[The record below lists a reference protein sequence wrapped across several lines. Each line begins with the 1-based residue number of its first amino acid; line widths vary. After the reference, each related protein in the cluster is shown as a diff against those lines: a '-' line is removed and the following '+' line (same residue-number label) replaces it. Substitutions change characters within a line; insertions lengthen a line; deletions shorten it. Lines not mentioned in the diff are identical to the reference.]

1 MDVSY
6 LLRGIIIGFAIAA
19 PVGPI
24 GVLCI
29 QRTLNRGASF
39 GFVSGLGAA
48 TADACY
54 GMIAAF
60 SVAAVFNFL
69 SAQKIWFSLGG
80 GLYLGYL
87 GIKAFRT
94 VPDKQAETANGKG
107 RLSAYLS
114 ILILTLTNPMTIFAF
129 AAVFAGFGF
138 GDTAGNYLN
147 AVFLVIGVF
156 TGSAMWWLTLS
167 GITGLIRHKFST
179 RHLIWVNR
187 ISGMVILGFAV
198 YIVWGLH
205 DFGF

>member
-1 MDVSY
+1 MDASFF
-6 LLRGIIIGFAIAA
+6 LRGIIIGFAIAA

-54 GMIAAF
+54 GIIAAF

-69 SAQKIWFSLGG
+69 SAQKVWFSLAG

-94 VPDKQAETANGKG
+94 VPDSRIETTNGMG

-114 ILILTLTNPMTIFAF
+114 IFVLTLTNPMTIFAF

-138 GDTAGNYLN
+138 GNTAGNYSN
-147 AVFLVIGVF
+147 AVILVIGVF
-156 TGSAMWWLTLS
+156 TGSALWWFGLS
-167 GITGLIRHKFST
+167 SATGLIRNKFNPT
-179 RHLIWVNR
+179 HLSWINR
-187 ISGMVILGFAV
+187 ISGVVIVGFAI
-198 YIVWGLH
+198 YIIAALIK
-205 DFGF
+205 

>member
-1 MDVSY
+1 MDISFF
-6 LLRGIIIGFAIAA
+6 LRGIIIGFAIAA

-24 GVLCI
+24 GLLCI
-29 QRTLNRGASF
+29 QRTLNRGTSF

-69 SAQKIWFSLGG
+69 STQKIWFSLAG

-87 GIKAFRT
+87 GIKALGT
-94 VPDKQAETANGKG
+94 MPDNQVETANGAK

-114 ILILTLTNPMTIFAF
+114 IFFLTLTNPMTIFAF

-138 GDTAGNYLN
+138 RETAGNYLN
-147 AVFLVIGVF
+147 AVALVIGVF

-167 GITGLIRHKFST
+167 GITGLIRHKFSEQ
-179 RHLIWVNR
+179 HLTWINR
-187 ISGMVILGFAV
+187 ISGGIILGFAA
-198 YIVWGLH
+198 YIIWGLV
-205 DFGF
+205 

>member
-1 MDVSY
+1 MDISF

-29 QRTLNRGASF
+29 QRTLNRGTSF

-54 GMIAAF
+54 GIIAAF

-69 SAQKIWFSLGG
+69 SAQKIWFSLAG
-80 GLYLGYL
+80 GLYLAYL

-94 VPDKQAETANGKG
+94 VPDNKIEASNGMG

-114 ILILTLTNPMTIFAF
+114 IFVLTLTNPMTIFAF

-138 GDTAGNYLN
+138 GNTDGNYLN
-147 AVFLVIGVF
+147 AVILVIGVF
-156 TGSAMWWLTLS
+156 TGSALWWLTLS
-167 GITGLIRHKFST
+167 GITGLIRHKFNT
-179 RHLIWVNR
+179 RHLAWVNR
-187 ISGMVILGFAV
+187 VSGVVILGFAV
-198 YIVWGLH
+198 YIIWGLL
-205 DFGF
+205 

>member
-1 MDVSY
+1 MDASFF
-6 LLRGIIIGFAIAA
+6 LRGIIIGFAIAA

-29 QRTLNRGASF
+29 QRTLNRGTSF

-69 SAQKIWFSLGG
+69 STQKIWVSLAG

-94 VPDKQAETANGKG
+94 VPENQIDASNGMG

-114 ILILTLTNPMTIFAF
+114 IFVLTLTNPMTIFAF

-138 GDTAGNYLN
+138 GNTAGNYLN
-147 AVFLVIGVF
+147 AVILVMGVF
-156 TGSAMWWLTLS
+156 TGSAMWWLALS
-167 GITGLIRHKFST
+167 GTTGLIRRKFNT
-179 RHLIWVNR
+179 AHMAWINR
-187 ISGMVILGFAV
+187 ISGMVIIGFAV
-198 YIVWGLH
+198 YIIWGLL
-205 DFGF
+205 

>member
-1 MDVSY
+1 MDASFF
-6 LLRGIIIGFAIAA
+6 LRGIIIGFAIAA

-54 GMIAAF
+54 GIIAAF

-69 SAQKIWFSLGG
+69 SAQKVWFSLAG

-94 VPDKQAETANGKG
+94 VPDSRIETTNGMG

-114 ILILTLTNPMTIFAF
+114 IFVLTLTNPMTIFAF

-138 GDTAGNYLN
+138 GNTAGNYSN
-147 AVFLVIGVF
+147 AVILVIGVF
-156 TGSAMWWLTLS
+156 TGSALWWFGLS
-167 GITGLIRHKFST
+167 STTGLIRNKFNPT
-179 RHLIWVNR
+179 HLSWINR
-187 ISGMVILGFAV
+187 ISGVVILGFAI
-198 YIVWGLH
+198 YIIAGLIK
-205 DFGF
+205 

>member
-1 MDVSY
+1 MDASY

-29 QRTLNRGASF
+29 QRTLNRGAIF

-54 GMIAAF
+54 GIIAAF

-69 SAQKIWFSLGG
+69 SAQKVWFSLAG

-94 VPDKQAETANGKG
+94 IPDDQIETSKNSLG

-114 ILILTLTNPMTIFAF
+114 IFFLTLTNPMTIFAF

-138 GDTAGNYLN
+138 GDTDGNYRN
-147 AVFLVIGVF
+147 AVILVIGVF
-156 TGSAMWWLTLS
+156 TGSALWWLTLS
-167 GITGLIRHKFST
+167 GITGLIRRKFNT
-179 RHLIWVNR
+179 THLAWVNR
-187 ISGMVILGFAV
+187 VSGVVILGFAV
-198 YIVWGLH
+198 YIIMGLIK
-205 DFGF
+205 

>member
-1 MDVSY
+1 MDIAFF
-6 LLRGIIIGFAIAA
+6 LRGIIIGFAIAA

-24 GVLCI
+24 GLLCI
-29 QRTLNRGASF
+29 QRTLNRGTIF

-69 SAQKIWFSLGG
+69 SAQKVWFSLAG
-80 GLYLGYL
+80 GLYLAYL

-94 VPDKQAETANGKG
+94 VPDNQAETANGMG

-114 ILILTLTNPMTIFAF
+114 IFFLTLTNPMTIFAF

-138 GDTAGNYLN
+138 GDTTGNYLN
-147 AVFLVIGVF
+147 AVILVIGVF
-156 TGSAMWWLTLS
+156 AGSAMWWLTLS
-167 GITGLIRHKFST
+167 GTTGLIRHKFSEQ
-179 RHLIWVNR
+179 HLTWINR
-187 ISGMVILGFAV
+187 VSGIVILGFAV

>member
-1 MDVSY
+1 MDASFF
-6 LLRGIIIGFAIAA
+6 LRGIIIGFAIAA

-29 QRTLNRGASF
+29 QRTLNRGTSF

-69 SAQKIWFSLGG
+69 STQKIWFSLAG

-94 VPDKQAETANGKG
+94 VPENQIDASNGMG

-114 ILILTLTNPMTIFAF
+114 IFVLTLTNPMTIFAF

-138 GDTAGNYLN
+138 GNTAGGGGSLAINQLWRYLH
-147 AVFLVIGVF
+147 GYPDD
-156 TGSAMWWLTLS
+156 W
-167 GITGLIRHKFST
+167 
-179 RHLIWVNR
+179 IWDADEY
-187 ISGMVILGFAV
+187 S
-198 YIVWGLH
+198 
-205 DFGF
+205 

>member
-54 GMIAAF
+54 GIIAAF

-69 SAQKIWFSLGG
+69 SAQKIWFSLAG

-94 VPDKQAETANGKG
+94 VPDSKIEASNGMG

-114 ILILTLTNPMTIFAF
+114 IFVLTLTNPMTIFAF

-138 GDTAGNYLN
+138 GNTDGNYLN
-147 AVFLVIGVF
+147 AVLLVIGVF
-156 TGSAMWWLTLS
+156 TGSALWWLTLS
-167 GITGLIRHKFST
+167 GITGLIRRKFNT
-179 RHLIWVNR
+179 THLAWVNR
-187 ISGMVILGFAV
+187 VSGVVILGFAV
-198 YIVWGLH
+198 YIIVGLMK
-205 DFGF
+205 

>member
-1 MDVSY
+1 MDISFFV
-6 LLRGIIIGFAIAA
+6 RGIIIGFAIAA

-54 GMIAAF
+54 GIIAAF

-69 SAQKIWFSLGG
+69 SAQKIWFSLAG

-94 VPDKQAETANGKG
+94 VPDSKIEASNGMG

-114 ILILTLTNPMTIFAF
+114 IFVLTLTNPMTIFAF

-138 GDTAGNYLN
+138 GNTDGNYLN
-147 AVFLVIGVF
+147 AVILVIGVF
-156 TGSAMWWLTLS
+156 TGSALWWLTLS
-167 GITGLIRHKFST
+167 GITGLIRHKFNPT
-179 RHLIWVNR
+179 HLAWVNR
-187 ISGMVILGFAV
+187 ISGGVILGFAV
-198 YIVWGLH
+198 YIVWGLL
-205 DFGF
+205 

>member
-1 MDVSY
+1 MDVSFF
-6 LLRGIIIGFAIAA
+6 LRGIIIGFAIAA

-29 QRTLNRGASF
+29 QRTLNRGMSF

-54 GMIAAF
+54 GIIAAF

-69 SAQKIWFSLGG
+69 NAQKVWFSLAG

-94 VPDKQAETANGKG
+94 VPENRIETSNGMG
-107 RLSAYLS
+107 RLPAYLS
-114 ILILTLTNPMTIFAF
+114 IFVLTLTNPMTIFAF

-138 GDTAGNYLN
+138 GNTDGNYLN
-147 AVFLVIGVF
+147 AVILVIGVF
-156 TGSAMWWLTLS
+156 TGSALWWLTLS
-167 GITGLIRHKFST
+167 GITGLIRRRFDT
-179 RHLIWVNR
+179 THLAWVNR
-187 ISGMVILGFAV
+187 ISGVVIIGFAT
-198 YIVWGLH
+198 YIMVGLIK
-205 DFGF
+205 

>member
-1 MDVSY
+1 MDISF

-24 GVLCI
+24 GLLCI
-29 QRTLNRGASF
+29 QRTLNRGTSF

-69 SAQKIWFSLGG
+69 SAQKIWFSLAG

-94 VPDKQAETANGKG
+94 VPHNQAETANGMG
-107 RLSAYLS
+107 RISAYLS
-114 ILILTLTNPMTIFAF
+114 IFFLTVTNPMTIFAF

-138 GDTAGNYLN
+138 GDTTGNYLN
-147 AVFLVIGVF
+147 AVILVIGVF

-167 GITGLIRHKFST
+167 GITGLIRHKFSEQ
-179 RHLIWVNR
+179 HLTWINR
-187 ISGMVILGFAV
+187 VSGIVILGFAV
-198 YIVWGLH
+198 YIIWGLIR
-205 DFGF
+205 

>member
-1 MDVSY
+1 M
-6 LLRGIIIGFAIAA
+6 LRGIIIGFAIAA

-54 GMIAAF
+54 GIIAAF

-69 SAQKIWFSLGG
+69 NAQKVWFSLAG

-94 VPDKQAETANGKG
+94 VPDSKIEASNGMG
-107 RLSAYLS
+107 RISAYLS
-114 ILILTLTNPMTIFAF
+114 IFALTLTNPMTIFAF

-138 GDTAGNYLN
+138 GDTDGNYLN
-147 AVFLVIGVF
+147 AVILVIGVF
-156 TGSAMWWLTLS
+156 TGSALWWLTLS
-167 GITGLIRHKFST
+167 GITGLIRRKFNT
-179 RHLIWVNR
+179 THLAWVNR
-187 ISGMVILGFAV
+187 VSGGVILGFAV
-198 YIVWGLH
+198 YIIVGLIK
-205 DFGF
+205 

>member
-1 MDVSY
+1 M
-6 LLRGIIIGFAIAA
+6 IGFAIAA

-29 QRTLNRGASF
+29 QRTLNRGSSF

-54 GMIAAF
+54 GIIAAF

-69 SAQKIWFSLGG
+69 SAQKIWFSLAG

-94 VPDKQAETANGKG
+94 VPANQIETSDGMG

-114 ILILTLTNPMTIFAF
+114 IFVLTLTNPMTIFAF

-138 GDTAGNYLN
+138 GNTDGNYLN
-147 AVFLVIGVF
+147 ALILVVGVF
-156 TGSAMWWLTLS
+156 TGSALWWLTLS
-167 GITGLIRHKFST
+167 VVTGLIRRKFNT
-179 RHLIWVNR
+179 GHLAWINR
-187 ISGMVILGFAV
+187 ISGAVIIGFAL
-198 YIVWGLH
+198 YIVWGLL
-205 DFGF
+205 

>member
-1 MDVSY
+1 MDISFFV
-6 LLRGIIIGFAIAA
+6 RGIIIGFAIAA

-54 GMIAAF
+54 GIIAAF
-60 SVAAVFNFL
+60 SVATVFNFL
-69 SAQKIWFSLGG
+69 SAQKVWFSLAG

-94 VPDKQAETANGKG
+94 VPDSEIEAANNMG

-114 ILILTLTNPMTIFAF
+114 IFFLTLTNPMTIFAF

-138 GDTAGNYLN
+138 GNTDGNYLN
-147 AVFLVIGVF
+147 AVILVIGVF
-156 TGSAMWWLTLS
+156 TGSALWWLTLS
-167 GITGLIRHKFST
+167 GITGLIRRKFSPT
-179 RHLIWVNR
+179 HLVWVNR
-187 ISGMVILGFAV
+187 ISGGVILGFAA
-198 YIVWGLH
+198 YIVWGLL
-205 DFGF
+205 